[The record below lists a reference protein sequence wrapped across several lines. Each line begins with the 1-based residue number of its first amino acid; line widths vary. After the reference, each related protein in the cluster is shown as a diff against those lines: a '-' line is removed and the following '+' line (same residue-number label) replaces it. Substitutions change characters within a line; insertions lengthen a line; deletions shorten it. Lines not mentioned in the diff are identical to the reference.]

1 MKLIN
6 KSHFFS
12 IVCICFTLIV
22 CGKLCLEKMY
32 DFTDRYYTE
41 NIFTILAVS
50 ILITLI
56 LSIHYHLR
64 QFPFILV
71 FIAQYVATIGIV
83 FLGIKI
89 MGIFSDMAPTA
100 YKDMFISVT
109 VPFFGAA
116 IVYYIIFFSQ
126 IRKANKLLEKLE
138 EKERQE

>member
-1 MKLIN
+1 MVVKECR
-6 KSHFFS
+6 K
-12 IVCICFTLIV
+12 
-22 CGKLCLEKMY
+22 KA
-32 DFTDRYYTE
+32 D
-41 NIFTILAVS
+41 
-50 ILITLI
+50 LI
-56 LSIHYHLR
+56 LS
-64 QFPFILV
+64 
-71 FIAQYVATIGIV
+71 IGIV

-138 EKERQE
+138 EKE